1 MYMGYGYGYGAGAGV
16 TAVLVVIALIAAII
30 VAVMGYKKY
39 AVDPTEE
46 RMNINDRSTW
56 GPFLRFDT
64 LLIDKIVKA
73 LYIFNALF
81 VAFVYIAVLIGSLF
95 NGNGFGAFLATL
107 IFGGL
112 ACLVIELLV
121 RVFHESIML
130 AVIVARNTSD
140 IKRMMGASGSGAGS
154 LPTPV
159 KPQPGPVP
167 PAPAP
172 SYTGYPVPPTAPI
185 PPRDFVAPIVPV
197 APVKPVQPAPVVPAE
212 VTPVSEPDSDV
223 VVVETVAEAAPAQ
236 PEQTQDTASVT
247 PVPTEGVEQSATR
260 ICPNCGAVIS
270 ATAHFCIVCGTK
282 ID

>member
-16 TAVLVVIALIAAII
+16 TAVLVAVALIAAIVMAI
-30 VAVMGYKKY
+30 MGYRKY
-39 AVDPTEE
+39 ATDPMEKS
-46 RMNINDRSTW
+46 ISIGDQSTW
-56 GPFLRFDT
+56 GPYLRFDT

-73 LYIFNALF
+73 LYLFNALF

-95 NGNGFGAFLATL
+95 NGFGAFLATL

-112 ACLVIELLV
+112 ACIVIELLV

-140 IKRMMGASGSGAGS
+140 IKRMMGASGSDAGS
-154 LPTPV
+154 LPTPGR
-159 KPQPGPVP
+159 PQPGPAP
-167 PAPAP
+167 YAPAP
-172 SYTGYPVPPTAPI
+172 SYTGYPVPPTSPI
-185 PPRDFVAPIVPV
+185 PPSDPAAPTAPV
-197 APVKPVQPAPVVPAE
+197 APVVPVRPAPAAPVETA
-212 VTPVSEPDSDV
+212 PVSEPDSDV

-236 PEQTQDTASVT
+236 PEQTQDTTSVT
-247 PVPTEGVEQSATR
+247 PAPTEEAEQPATR
-260 ICPNCGAVIS
+260 ICPKCGAVVS

>member
-16 TAVLVVIALIAAII
+16 TAVLVIIALIAAII
-30 VAVMGYKKY
+30 MAVMGYRKY
-39 AVDPTEE
+39 AIDPTEE

-95 NGNGFGAFLATL
+95 NGFGAFLATL

-159 KPQPGPVP
+159 TPQPGPVP

-172 SYTGYPVPPTAPI
+172 SSMYPEPPTSPI
-185 PPRDFVAPIVPV
+185 PPRDFVTPV
-197 APVKPVQPAPVVPAE
+197 APVAPVEPVRPAPVVPAE
-212 VTPVSEPDSDV
+212 VAPVSEPDSDV
-223 VVVETVAEAAPAQ
+223 VVVETVAQAAPVQ
-236 PEQTQDTASVT
+236 PEQAQDTASVT
-247 PVPTEGVEQSATR
+247 PVPTEGAEQSATR

>member
-1 MYMGYGYGYGAGAGV
+1 MYLGYGYGYGAGAGV
-16 TAVLVVIALIAAII
+16 TAVLVIVALIAAII
-30 VAVMGYKKY
+30 MAIVGYKKY
-39 AVDPTEE
+39 ATDPMEKS
-46 RMNINDRSTW
+46 ISISDQSTW

-81 VAFVYIAVLIGSLF
+81 VAFAYIAILIGSLF
-95 NGNGFGAFLATL
+95 NGFGAFLATL
-107 IFGGL
+107 VFGGL
-112 ACLVIELLV
+112 VCIVVELLV

-140 IKRMMGASGSGAGS
+140 IKRMMGSNGSDVGS
-154 LPTPV
+154 LPTPG

-167 PAPAP
+167 YAPAP
-172 SYTGYPVPPTAPI
+172 FYTGYPVPPTSPI
-185 PPRDFVAPIVPV
+185 PPSDSAAPTTPVVPVEPVRPAPV
-197 APVKPVQPAPVVPAE
+197 APPAPA
-212 VTPVSEPDSDV
+212 SEPDSDV

-236 PEQTQDTASVT
+236 PGQTQDTVDAS
-247 PVPTEGVEQSATR
+247 PAPAEEVEQSATR

>member
-1 MYMGYGYGYGAGAGV
+1 MALGYGYGYGAGSVV
-16 TAVLVVIALIAAII
+16 TGVLVIVAIIAAII
-30 VAVMGYKKY
+30 VAIMGYRRY
-39 AVDPTEE
+39 AADPMEART
-46 RMNINDRSTW
+46 NIKDQSTW

-73 LYIFNALF
+73 LYIFNALL

-95 NGNGFGAFLATL
+95 NGFGAFLATL

-112 ACLVIELLV
+112 ACIVVELLV

-140 IKRMMGASGSGAGS
+140 IKRMMGANGPGAGGI
-154 LPTPV
+154 PTPV
-159 KPQPGPVP
+159 TPQPGPTP
-167 PAPAP
+167 YAPAP
-172 SYTGYPVPPTAPI
+172 SPTTGCPVPPTSPV
-185 PPRDFVAPIVPV
+185 PPNDFAVPTAPV
-197 APVKPVQPAPVVPAE
+197 APVEPVRP
-212 VTPVSEPDSDV
+212 TPVASAEAAPIPEPDSDV
-223 VVVETVAEAAPAQ
+223 VVVETVAEAAPDK
-236 PEQTQDTASVT
+236 PRQTQETAAVTSV
-247 PVPTEGVEQSATR
+247 PAEGVEQPATR